1 MRSTP
6 RISVNKLAEYIT
18 SRGIRQRQILRD
30 QKFPQDF
37 KVTYYKEA
45 EEAVSQCIASN
56 FENILSLERALS
68 ILEQRSPEKIGAARR
83 IAKNADAIEIFSG
96 MLDDIDLKGGIP
108 ELGEQFPSRMTI
120 QGVEISVRPEIIL
133 RGQARDGH
141 ALLGAM
147 KVHFPANVSFEL
159 RFCGR
164 HFRNFAALYAGL
176 PCAKRGRALRAV
188 LLGC

>member
-68 ILEQRSPEKIGAARR
+68 ILEQRSPERIGTARR

-96 MLDDIDLKGGIP
+96 MLDDIDLRGGIP
-108 ELGEQFPSRMTI
+108 ELWEQFPSRMTI